1 MAPPGNFSAAREPA
15 LIIIGVV
22 GPAVALLVSFIPA
35 LTPEL
40 QTGLIAAAVAIAGIL
55 TAAIVGGD
63 KLAPAIL
70 GLAQAVVT
78 IGLAAGLDLSPE
90 QQAGWMTVV
99 SLLVAGFVRTQVE
112 APVDPLGARRAA

>member
-1 MAPPGNFSAAREPA
+1 MPSAAREPA
-15 LIIIGVV
+15 LILIGVI

-55 TAAIVGGD
+55 TALLVGGD
-63 KLAPAIL
+63 RLAPAIL

-90 QQAGWMTVV
+90 QQAGWLTIVGI
-99 SLLVAGFVRTQVE
+99 LVAAFVRTQVN
-112 APVDPLGARRAA
+112 APVVRAG